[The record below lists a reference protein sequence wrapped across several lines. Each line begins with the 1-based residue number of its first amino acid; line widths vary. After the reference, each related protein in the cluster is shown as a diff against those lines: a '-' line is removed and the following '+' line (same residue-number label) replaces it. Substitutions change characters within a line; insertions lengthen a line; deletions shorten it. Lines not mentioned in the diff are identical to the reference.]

1 VAQDDSVVDDNGEVS
16 IDDIDPDETKAIP
29 WSPHIVKSGTD
40 EDDDDEQPVF
50 GRLLGRAFGKKT
62 EQ

>member
-1 VAQDDSVVDDNGEVS
+1 VDDNGEVS

>member
-1 VAQDDSVVDDNGEVS
+1 
-16 IDDIDPDETKAIP
+16 
-29 WSPHIVKSGTD
+29 VKSGTD
-40 EDDDDEQPVF
+40 EDDEEQPVF